1 MGSDV
6 GPLTGPLV
14 GTDEVLVERRGRLGH
29 LVLNRPRAI
38 NALTLGM
45 VQTIAATLDAWE
57 DDDSV
62 STVLITGAGERG
74 LCAGG
79 DIVAI
84 YTDALLTDSQGGG
97 DGSAR
102 FWADEYSLNAH
113 IARFSKPYV
122 AFMDGVVLGGG
133 VGISA
138 HGSVR
143 IVTER
148 TRLGMPETG
157 IGFVPDVGGTFLLSR
172 APGELGTHLGLTAG
186 AVTGADAIALGLADH
201 FVSSEK
207 LAEFAVALETRHAAE
222 TVAAFASRPPA
233 SALLAKRQWIDECY
247 ASDDATE
254 IVGRLAASPV
264 EAARAAAS
272 EILTKSPTAVSVT
285 LESLRRARA
294 LGTLEEVLDQ
304 EFRVSLRFVQG
315 TELVEGVRAQVIDKD
330 RTPHWWPSTLGEV
343 TRPDIDAYFESLGD
357 RELGLSSTTAAFET
371 AAFETAAV
379 DTAAVDRRTT

>member
-1 MGSDV
+1 MD
-6 GPLTGPLV
+6 PLTDGA
-14 GTDEVLVERRGRLGH
+14 EVLIERRGRLGH
-29 LVLNRPRAI
+29 LVLNRPKAM
-38 NALTLGM
+38 NALTYVM
-45 VQTIAATLDAWE
+45 VQAIAATLDEWE
-57 DDDSV
+57 RDDSV

-84 YTDALLTDSQGGG
+84 YADDVNADGRTGG
-97 DGSAR
+97 DASAR
-102 FWADEYSLNAH
+102 FWAEEYTLNAH
-113 IARFSKPYV
+113 IARYSKPYV

-186 AVTGADAIALGLADH
+186 TVSGADAIALGLADH
-201 FVSSEK
+201 FVASDA
-207 LAEFAVALETRHAAE
+207 LAGLAVALESRDAAE
-222 TVAAFASRPPA
+222 AVAAVATDPPA
-233 SALLAKRQWIDECY
+233 SALLAQRRWIDECY
-247 ASDDATE
+247 ASEDAAE
-254 IVGRLAASPV
+254 IVARLESSPV
-264 EAARAAAS
+264 EAAREAAS
-272 EILTKSPTAVSVT
+272 AILAKSPTAVSVT

-304 EFRVSLRFVQG
+304 EFRVSLRFMQG

-330 RTPHWWPSTLGEV
+330 RTPHWSPATLGDV
-343 TRPDIDAYFESLGD
+343 TRPDIEACFASLGD
-357 RELGLSSTTAAFET
+357 RELGLSSTTDAA
-371 AAFETAAV
+371 
-379 DTAAVDRRTT
+379 DRSTS